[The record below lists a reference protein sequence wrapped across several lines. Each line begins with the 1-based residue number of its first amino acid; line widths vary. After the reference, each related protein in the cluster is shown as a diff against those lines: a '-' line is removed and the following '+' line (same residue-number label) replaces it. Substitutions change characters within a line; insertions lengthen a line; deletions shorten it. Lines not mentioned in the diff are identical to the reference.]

1 MCVLVRRMWKRSQ
14 RSASIVYFCVSLS
27 PCVCFSSYIFAQVAL
42 AALRHARSS
51 FGLSVQAH
59 ELEEALHFA
68 FAARRVDEEREG
80 GAVGAWGNDEK

>member
-1 MCVLVRRMWKRSQ
+1 MDVWVKESAVCGEVMTYWCV
-14 RSASIVYFCVSLS
+14 
-27 PCVCFSSYIFAQVAL
+27 QVAL

-68 FAARRVDEEREG
+68 FSAPRPEGQEGRGAEAWALKAR
-80 GAVGAWGNDEK
+80 GAQ